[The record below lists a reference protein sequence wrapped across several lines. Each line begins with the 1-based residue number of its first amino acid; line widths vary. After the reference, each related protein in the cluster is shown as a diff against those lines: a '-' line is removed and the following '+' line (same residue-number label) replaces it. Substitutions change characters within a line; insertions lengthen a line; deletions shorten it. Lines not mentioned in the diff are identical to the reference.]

1 MAAVPEDEESLLA
14 SGRETKNHSRGF
26 GKTACARW
34 QVRYR
39 SLFQR
44 RGIRTVVATSMALAI
59 PTIIFI
65 AIWML
70 YVKPLEIIHAF
81 SDGTDFLENW
91 ERPWSVTLF

>member
-1 MAAVPEDEESLLA
+1 
-14 SGRETKNHSRGF
+14 
-26 GKTACARW
+26 
-34 QVRYR
+34 
-39 SLFQR
+39 
-44 RGIRTVVATSMALAI
+44 MALAI